1 MWRSVC
7 RRAERRVVSLR
18 RTDPKGTADHPVR
31 YLNRLGDL
39 LFVVAR
45 GVNAAAGQA
54 DVKWA
59 KPASRANPN

>member
-1 MWRSVC
+1 M
-7 RRAERRVVSLR
+7 SLR
-18 RTDPKGTADHPVR
+18 RTDPEGTADHLVR

-59 KPASRANPN
+59 KPASRTNPN

>member
-1 MWRSVC
+1 M
-7 RRAERRVVSLR
+7 SLR
-18 RTDPKGTADHPVR
+18 RTDPEGTADHLVR

-45 GVNAAAGQA
+45 CVNAAAGHA

-59 KPASRANPN
+59 KPASRANAQ